1 MTKIS
6 NVVIYNMDFFI
17 IQKRLKK
24 KKPTPSKGNTH
35 CMPTKKQRQHMGM
48 YPTKTKN
55 EMMNPK
61 LN

>member
-1 MTKIS
+1 MKEVIFWTKIEPHIDQTKQMTKIS

-35 CMPTKKQRQHMGM
+35 CMPTKKQR
-48 YPTKTKN
+48 
-55 EMMNPK
+55 
-61 LN
+61 